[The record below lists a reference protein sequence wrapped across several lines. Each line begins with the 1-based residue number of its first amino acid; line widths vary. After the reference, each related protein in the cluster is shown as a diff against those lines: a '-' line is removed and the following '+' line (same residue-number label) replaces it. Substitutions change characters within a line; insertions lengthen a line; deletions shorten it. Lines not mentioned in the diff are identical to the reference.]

1 MNELATTKTIRVK
14 NNNISDW
21 FNGEIAE
28 KIAAREK
35 LFRKLK
41 KSNLT
46 VGEILYKEARNTIL
60 KAEQQTFARKVIWK
74 YWKTKVA
81 LENY

>member
-28 KIAAREK
+28 KIVAREK

-60 KAEQQTFARKVIWK
+60 KAEQQTFARKVI
-74 YWKTKVA
+74 
-81 LENY
+81 

>member
-46 VGEILYKEARNTIL
+46 VVEILYKEARNTIL

>member
-14 NNNISDW
+14 NNNIIDW

-60 KAEQQTFARKVIWK
+60 KPEQQTFARKVI
-74 YWKTKVA
+74 
-81 LENY
+81 